1 MGNGTKIPNWVSESV
16 RARATVAVT
25 VFRDLTS
32 GLSRKKGK
40 LNTEEYRKL
49 KMLKFLEFL
58 DNSYTRAPRP
68 ASADTGEG
76 ERRMVSSTSCSI
88 MRSDLFVGTCLA
100 FLIPFV
106 AMLRYRGTIE
116 ASIHRSECSCVE

>member
-58 DNSYTRAPRP
+58 DNSYTRAYACKIIMHYVPTP
-68 ASADTGEG
+68 EG
-76 ERRMVSSTSCSI
+76 TWV
-88 MRSDLFVGTCLA
+88 
-100 FLIPFV
+100 
-106 AMLRYRGTIE
+106 
-116 ASIHRSECSCVE
+116 